1 MVRWSI
7 LQVLPMLLRVL
18 LALALALGPA
28 LPGRADCRPHTVAP
42 SRIPEAAWRTLDTVR
57 RTGDAPWGQVG
68 GRRFGNYGR
77 GGEERLPD
85 RDRRGRRIDYQEWDI
100 HPKLPGRSRGAERV
114 VTGSDGRAWY
124 TADHYCS
131 FTEMRR

>member
-1 MVRWSI
+1 
-7 LQVLPMLLRVL
+7 MLLRLL
-18 LALALALGPA
+18 LALFLSVGLTLPA
-28 LPGRADCRPHTVAP
+28 MADCRPHTVAP
-42 SRIPEAAWRTLDTVR
+42 AQIPEAAWRTLDIVK
-57 RTGDAPWGQVG
+57 RTGEAPRNQVG

-77 GGEERLPD
+77 GGEEKLPL
-85 RDRRGRRIDYQEWDI
+85 RDRRGGRIEYQEWDI
-100 HPKLPGRSRGAERV
+100 HPRGYGRNRGAERV

>member
-1 MVRWSI
+1 
-7 LQVLPMLLRVL
+7 MLLRAL
-18 LALALALGPA
+18 LALTLALGLAFPA
-28 LPGRADCRPHTVAP
+28 GADCRPHTVAP
-42 SRIPEAAWRTLDTVR
+42 SRIPEAAWRTLETVR
-57 RTGDAPWGQVG
+57 RTGDAPRDQVG

-77 GGEERLPD
+77 GGEEQLPD
-85 RDRRGRRIDYQEWDI
+85 RDRWGRRIAYQEWDI
-100 HPKLPGRSRGAERV
+100 HPKAPGRGRGAERV